1 LPQHGKQEE
10 FFMFSVRIRCVAAL
24 LAATLVAGTVSASL
38 AATIET
44 TARQALLID
53 FTTKTVLFEKS
64 PDDRMT
70 PSSMSKLMTLYLV
83 FDALRAGRIKLDDKL
98 PVSER
103 AWRTQGSKMFV
114 ELHNQISVDDLLK
127 GVIVQSGN
135 DACVVLAEGLAGTV
149 EGFAD
154 QMNAKAKDIGLNGSH
169 FVNPDGLPDPNHYMT
184 ARDLATLATRIMD
197 DFPEY
202 YKYFSIK
209 DFVYHNIKQ
218 GNRNPLLYR
227 NVAVDGLKTGHTDD
241 GGYGLTASAVR
252 DGRRLL
258 LVANGMPSMQ
268 ARADETAKLL
278 EWGFR
283 EFQSY
288 PLFKA
293 GEVVDNLPV
302 WLGTEP
308 QIPVTVADDLKV
320 TFPRADRPNMKV
332 TLVAS
337 APLAAPIAKG
347 QTIGKI
353 VISGPGF
360 PTKEIPAVAAAD
372 VPQKNILG
380 RIIGKALYLV
390 FNIS

>member
-1 LPQHGKQEE
+1 
-10 FFMFSVRIRCVAAL
+10 MFSVRIRCVAAL
-24 LAATLVAGTVSASL
+24 LAATLVAGTASASM

-44 TARQALLID
+44 TAKQALLID
-53 FTTKTVLFEKS
+53 FSSNTVLFEKS
-64 PDDRMT
+64 ADDRMT

-114 ELHNQISVDDLLK
+114 ELHNQIAIDDLLK

-154 QMNAKAKDIGLNGSH
+154 QMNAKAKEIGLTGSH

-184 ARDLATLATRIMD
+184 ARDLATLATHIMV
-197 DFPEY
+197 DFPDY
-202 YKYFSIK
+202 YKYFSIR

-278 EWGFR
+278 EYGFR
-283 EFQSY
+283 ECQSY

-293 GEVVDNLPV
+293 GEVVDSLPV
-302 WLGTEP
+302 WLGADA
-308 QIPVTVADDLKV
+308 QVPVTVPDDLKV

-332 TLVAS
+332 SLVANAPLS
-337 APLAAPIAKG
+337 APITKG
-347 QTIGKI
+347 QTVGKI

-360 PTKEIPAVAAAD
+360 PTKEVPAIAAAD
-372 VPQKNILG
+372 VAQKNIFG
-380 RIIGKALYLV
+380 RIIAKALYLV